1 MILEDKKVKRKKMSE
16 EEKKDWN
23 ELCIFVKKEILKYG
37 DDTKFPRFLA
47 LRLKGLANG
56 QYIVNNNQ
64 KLQGKYTFYEIKIT
78 FMYCKQDILY
88 GFSKNVFKD
97 ENHKISYMMKIVE
110 SSLNTIRERL
120 RSKQRQE
127 ERIEQIKV
135 NTEESNIKYVN
146 KNKDK
151 NINNRLKGLI

>member
-1 MILEDKKVKRKKMSE
+1 MAEAKVKRKKMSE

-23 ELCIFVKKEILKYG
+23 ELCIFVKKEILRYG

-88 GFSKNVFKD
+88 GFSKNVFED

-127 ERIEQIKV
+127 ERIASIEV
-135 NTEESNIKYVN
+135 NTGEEIAEYKKKSKEV
-146 KNKDK
+146 KNK
-151 NINNRLKGLI
+151 RLKGLI